1 MRKKKVK
8 DMNVA
13 MNTPLIGTRDFRNNL
28 ADYLKQVYDKNQ
40 VLRVGKSNRPE
51 ESAMIISSTILGK
64 LVENTTFQS
73 KVYFDKPTNQYSA
86 EVEDLLGGGVG
97 DTEEDAIEMAL
108 DNIEALVEHFF
119 ENINWYLQYPEHRD
133 KLPKYLK
140 LKLAGS
146 REQLAEILGLR

>member
-8 DMNVA
+8 DMNAA

-51 ESAMIISSTILGK
+51 ESAMIVSNAILST
-64 LVENTTFQS
+64 LVENTTFQA
-73 KVYFDKPTNQYSA
+73 KVYFDKPTHQYSA
-86 EVEDLLGGGVG
+86 EVEGLLGGGVG
-97 DTEEDAIEMAL
+97 DTAEDAIEMAL
-108 DNIEALVEHFF
+108 DNIQALVEHFF
-119 ENINWYLQYPEHRD
+119 ENITYYLQYPEYRE

-140 LKLAGS
+140 LKLADS
-146 REQLAEILGLR
+146 RERLAAILGLR

>member
-51 ESAMIISSTILGK
+51 ESAMVVSSAILGK
-64 LVENTTFQS
+64 LVENATFHTEI
-73 KVYFDKPTNQYSA
+73 YFDKETNQYVAAVA
-86 EVEDLLGGGVG
+86 EFNGDGVG
-97 DTEEDAIEMAL
+97 DTRQEAIEMAL
-108 DNIEALVEHFF
+108 DNVESLVEGFF
-119 ENINWYLQYPEHRD
+119 SDVDWYLRSPKHRQLLPQYI
-133 KLPKYLK
+133 K
-140 LKLAGS
+140 LKLAES
-146 REQLAEILGLR
+146 REQFTDILGLQ